1 MAGLQFVPPHPIAL
15 RTIAQGPPYRKSDE
29 GVSGVP
35 RYFVEFTNGPHTLA
49 DTEGVDLA
57 DLRAARECAIEDAR
71 FLIESARPPAGD
83 DGASRFSTKVASYS
97 SPSHSR
103 RYGRIEVGTAFRP
116 RRHNPAR
123 HELCP
128 AQ

>member
-49 DTEGVDLA
+49 DTEGVELA

-71 FLIESARPPAGD
+71 FLIERARPPGWRRWRVEVLDEGGLILLTIPFSEIWEDRGGNGIQA
-83 DGASRFSTKVASYS
+83 AS
-97 SPSHSR
+97 P
-103 RYGRIEVGTAFRP
+103 
-116 RRHNPAR
+116 
-123 HELCP
+123 
-128 AQ
+128 